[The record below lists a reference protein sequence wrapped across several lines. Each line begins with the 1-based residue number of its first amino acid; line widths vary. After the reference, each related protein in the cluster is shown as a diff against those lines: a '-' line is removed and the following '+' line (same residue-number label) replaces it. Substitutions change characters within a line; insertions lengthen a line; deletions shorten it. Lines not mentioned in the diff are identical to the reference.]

1 MDIQQLKYVV
11 YAVRLESHTRAAEA
25 LYVQPQTISK
35 AVSNTETRCGRK
47 LFVREGRNVRATDFG
62 RQYADLA
69 EQVTRAYAALEN
81 LEQPPANL
89 ALLADTLS
97 LAVATTA
104 YRGDICPPDA
114 IPAFLERAPHV
125 QINLLRYPNDTCLR
139 AVKNDLADG
148 AVVLGPYES
157 SGYESKQIGAVTPVV
172 LLHHM
177 HPLAGKQ
184 HLTLQDLAPYTL
196 AYPEDIRFVY
206 PELEKHFCSF
216 GLPLPNLVQ
225 IAPHAQELLAF
236 LAEDGL
242 VLSYANN
249 KLAVSRDDLCIIPL
263 APEHQISFPICLVT
277 KQATNNETLRCLGGF
292 LAEYDAL

>member
-1 MDIQQLKYVV
+1 MDIQQLEYVV

-81 LEQPPANL
+81 LEQPPVNL
-89 ALLADTLS
+89 ALLDDTLS

-177 HPLAGKQ
+177 HPLADKQ
-184 HLTLQDLAPYTL
+184 HLTLQDLAPYAL
-196 AYPEDIRFVY
+196 AHPEDIRFVY
-206 PELEKHFCSF
+206 PELESTS
-216 GLPLPNLVQ
+216 
-225 IAPHAQELLAF
+225 A
-236 LAEDGL
+236 
-242 VLSYANN
+242 LSD
-249 KLAVSRDDLCIIPL
+249 SLCR
-263 APEHQISFPICLVT
+263 ISFKSHPTRKNCSI
-277 KQATNNETLRCLGGF
+277 F
-292 LAEYDAL
+292 LPKTVWCSQMPTTS